1 MKPLSQLISITAG
14 MDIGGGRQLR
24 GLPALDESGFD
35 VNIPSVANH
44 EGCLDWDSEELQ
56 ARAKEAA
63 NVWIGFA
70 EAVCERPESQFGHKQ
85 VEAQTGR
92 VEFAERVWLA
102 VGGGAGQESRA
113 HGEQFPPPGSGVGGG
128 GPTSSNVL

>member
-1 MKPLSQLISITAG
+1 
-14 MDIGGGRQLR
+14 MDIGGGLQLR

-44 EGCLDWDSEELQ
+44 EGGLDWDSEELQ
-56 ARAKEAA
+56 ARAKEAE

-92 VEFAERVWLA
+92 VEFAERVRLA
-102 VGGGAGQESRA
+102 VGGGAGQNPALMESSSPRRA
-113 HGEQFPPPGSGVGGG
+113 PASAGE